1 VSPVPAVD
9 IKTAKT
15 GHSRYSGY
23 RPADNARSNASL
35 ATARVRPHTLMT
47 EPSRLLVVDDD
58 ASMLAV
64 FERFASDLG
73 FEVVFR
79 NNGEDALACLA
90 SVKPD
95 AALVDLQMPGIGG
108 MDVLRALRAAD
119 PDCQVILMTG
129 NATLDT
135 AIEAVKAGALDYLT
149 KPFDFERLRGLL
161 VTVREGIRR
170 RERLLDVDAD
180 VARQFEF
187 HGMVGR
193 SPAMQELFDSIRR
206 LAPHARTVLIT
217 GETGT
222 GKELVARAF
231 HKLGPRHPR
240 RLITLNCSAV
250 VENLFESELFGHTRG
265 AFTGA
270 TDAKVGLFEHAD
282 GGTLFLDEA
291 GELPLSLQ
299 PKLLRAVENG
309 EVQRVGS
316 LETRKADVNVIAATN
331 RDLRAEAAAGQF
343 RTDLFYRLSIL
354 EVHLVPL
361 RQRSEDIPYLTAM
374 FVREFAK
381 RLKRPITGVTPAAE
395 RLLQHAPWPG
405 NIREL
410 RNVIERACILTE
422 SRILSDRELMKAMST
437 SHSAPVP
444 TATRVDVPE
453 LPADPNLFSTA
464 QREQI
469 ERVLEQVGGNKA
481 AAARLLG
488 MSRRSLYRWL
498 DRLNVQH

>member
-1 VSPVPAVD
+1 
-9 IKTAKT
+9 
-15 GHSRYSGY
+15 
-23 RPADNARSNASL
+23 
-35 ATARVRPHTLMT
+35 
-47 EPSRLLVVDDD
+47 
-58 ASMLAV
+58 
-64 FERFASDLG
+64 
-73 FEVVFR
+73 
-79 NNGEDALACLA
+79 
-90 SVKPD
+90 
-95 AALVDLQMPGIGG
+95 
-108 MDVLRALRAAD
+108 
-119 PDCQVILMTG
+119 
-129 NATLDT
+129 
-135 AIEAVKAGALDYLT
+135 
-149 KPFDFERLRGLL
+149 
-161 VTVREGIRR
+161 
-170 RERLLDVDAD
+170 
-180 VARQFEF
+180 
-187 HGMVGR
+187 
-193 SPAMQELFDSIRR
+193 
-206 LAPHARTVLIT
+206 
-217 GETGT
+217 
-222 GKELVARAF
+222 
-231 HKLGPRHPR
+231 
-240 RLITLNCSAV
+240 LITLNCSAV
-250 VENLFESELFGHTRG
+250 VENLFESELFGHARG

-299 PKLLRAVENG
+299 PKLLRAVEYG

-437 SHSAPVP
+437 SYAAPTP
-444 TATRVDVPE
+444 ADTRVDVPA